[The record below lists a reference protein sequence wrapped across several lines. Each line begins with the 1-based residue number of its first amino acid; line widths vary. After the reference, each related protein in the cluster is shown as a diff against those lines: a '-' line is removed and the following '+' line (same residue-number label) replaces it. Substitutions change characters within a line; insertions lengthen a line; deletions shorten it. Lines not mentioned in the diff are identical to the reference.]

1 MARRVPTITI
11 PDLTGKLAVVT
22 GGSDGLGLLIAG
34 RLAAAGAD
42 VILPV
47 RNQGKGA
54 AAVAK
59 IKAVTPGATVTTRDL
74 DLSSLESVREL
85 SIGLIAEGRPINVL
99 INNAGLMN
107 PPSRQTTKDGFE
119 LQDGTNHL
127 GHFALVGRLIPLLRQ
142 GHARVTTQTSIS
154 AGYNAINWDDLQWE
168 KRWNSDR
175 AYSQSK
181 ISNLQFALELNRRS
195 EALGWGITS
204 NASHPGIALTNLL
217 AARPELGRTHNTLIN
232 QVVRHTARYGIISQT
247 AEGGILP
254 ALYAAT
260 HEKARGGVLYGPSGV
275 LHLAGA
281 PAEQKPYRAST
292 KPGEAERTWTIAE
305 QLTGVTFPAMHHP
318 ALH

>member
-11 PDLTGKLAVVT
+11 PDLSGNLAVVT

-34 RLAAAGAD
+34 RLTAAGAE

-47 RNQGKGA
+47 RNPAKGA
-54 AAVAK
+54 AAVTA
-59 IKAVTPGATVTTRDL
+59 IKATTPKAVVTTRDL

-85 SIGLIAEGRPINVL
+85 SVGLFAEGRPINVL
-99 INNAGLMN
+99 INNAGVMN
-107 PPSRQTTKDGFE
+107 PPSRQRTKDGFE
-119 LQDGTNHL
+119 LQYGTNHL
-127 GHFALVGRLIPLLRQ
+127 GHFALVGHLMPLLQEGR
-142 GHARVTTQTSIS
+142 ARVTTQTSIS
-154 AGYNAINWDDLQWE
+154 AGYNAINWEDLQWE

-232 QVVRHTARYGIISQT
+232 RVVRRTAKYGIISQT
-247 AEGGILP
+247 AEGGTLP

-260 HEKARGGVLYGPSGV
+260 HQQARGGALYGPSGP

-292 KPGEAERTWTIAE
+292 KPGEVERTWTIAE
-305 QLTGVTFPAMHHP
+305 HLTGVIFPTMHQP
-318 ALH
+318 APR

>member
-1 MARRVPTITI
+1 MARRVPSITI
-11 PDLTGKLAVVT
+11 PDLTGNLAVVT

-34 RLAAAGAD
+34 RLAAAGAE

-47 RNQGKGA
+47 RNPGKGA

-59 IKAVTPGATVTTRDL
+59 IKATTPGALVTTRDL
-74 DLSSLESVREL
+74 DLSSLESVRQL
-85 SIGLIAEGRPINVL
+85 GAGLIAEGRPINVL

-119 LQDGTNHL
+119 LQYGTNHL
-127 GHFALVGRLIPLLRQ
+127 GHFALVGRLMPLLQQ

-168 KRWNSDR
+168 KKWNTDR

-195 EALGWGITS
+195 EAFGWGITS

-217 AARPELGRTHNTLIN
+217 AARPELGRTHNTMIN
-232 QVVRHTARYGIISQT
+232 RVVRRTAKYGIISQT
-247 AEGGILP
+247 AESGSLP

-260 HEKARGGVLYGPSGV
+260 QQQARGGVLYGPSGV

-281 PAEQKPYRAST
+281 PAEQKPYRAAT
-292 KPGEAERTWTIAE
+292 RPGEVERTWKIAE
-305 QLTGVTFPAMHHP
+305 DLTGVSFPATH
-318 ALH
+318 